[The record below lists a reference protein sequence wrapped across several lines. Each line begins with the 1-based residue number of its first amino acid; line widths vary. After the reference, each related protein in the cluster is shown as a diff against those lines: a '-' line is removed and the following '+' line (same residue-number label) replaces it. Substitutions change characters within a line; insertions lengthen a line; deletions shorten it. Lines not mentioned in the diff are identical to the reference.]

1 MLWAGA
7 IVSSLDVGYNLGMK
21 NIVKEQFR
29 FFEVEHKRVTPSFAA
44 KGTPYALVVNSEAF
58 RRLKDI
64 SFLGAIDYAYNTKIP
79 KSERSRATHSLQVA
93 ALANYISTERNYSDD
108 LKRHLVVAALL
119 HDIGHSPLSHS
130 VEPYTKNQ
138 FGLGHHQLSQ
148 EIITGRAPLGKT
160 LNFELSKIVNIDFIL
175 RLINQEATEE
185 GSDLFN
191 SPINIDT
198 IDGIVRSFSY
208 LTGRVSDAQY
218 DRVKIAQASFLQQQ
232 DDQTRQYILDHF
244 WGMKHKVYS
253 LLINGETG
261 LLADKAS
268 EYYFQ
273 SKQSYLTK
281 SDLYKT
287 EKDWKNEYRPL
298 FDFFRQ
304 AKRKRNM
311 PDWLSGQSVSYRVR
325 RYDVNSNSEG
335 HLRYVCKKEL
345 VRYSFDEKKQPSV
358 QFGLFFSEMSHELS
372 RFY

>member
-1 MLWAGA
+1 
-7 IVSSLDVGYNLGMK
+7 MK

-64 SFLGAIDYAYNTKIP
+64 SFLGAIDYAYKTKIP

-93 ALANYISTERNYSDD
+93 SLANYISTERNYSDD

-130 VEPYTKNQ
+130 VEPYTKIQ
-138 FGLGHHQLSQ
+138 LGLGHHQLNQ

-160 LNFELSKIVNIDFIL
+160 LKCELSKIVDIDFVL

-198 IDGIVRSFSY
+198 IDGIVRSYLY
-208 LTGRVSDAQY
+208 LTGGASDAQD
-218 DRVKIAQASFLQQQ
+218 DRMKIARASFLQQQ
-232 DDQTRQYILDHF
+232 DDQTREDILDQF
-244 WGMKHKVYS
+244 WIMKHQVYS
-253 LLINGETG
+253 LLIDSKPG

-268 EYYFQ
+268 EFYFQ
-273 SKQSYLTK
+273 SRQNQLTEF
-281 SDLYKT
+281 DLYKT
-287 EKDWKNEYRPL
+287 EKDWESEFHPL
-298 FDFFRQ
+298 FDFFKQ
-304 AKRKRNM
+304 TKRERGA
-311 PDWLSGQSVSYRVR
+311 PDWLSGQSVNYRKR
-325 RYDVNSNSEG
+325 HYDVNSNG
-335 HLRYVCKKEL
+335 KGYLRYVCKKEL
-345 VRYSFDEKKQPSV
+345 ESYLFEEKQQPSV
-358 QFGLFFSEMSHELS
+358 QLGLLFSEMNCDLS